1 MYVDDLHGCCRL
13 KDVQREVEMARVI
26 IEDLLGEGKAVND
39 EKTKTGQVI
48 VIIGWEFNLLTQKV
62 SVARKN
68 LMKAMLCVF
77 SVDLEELVTLKEVQR
92 LASYLERYSVIC
104 RILRPFLS
112 CLNRMMQQAW
122 GLRRKIPFTEEVKT
136 EIRMWRGWLYLLSV
150 DSKSYARPFHTFRPR
165 RPEFSITTDG
175 SLGQVGIIVY
185 KITDAGEACVGCSAV
200 SINQFGFGD
209 DSSYQNT
216 CEYIGM
222 VLGILA
228 LVKIGARNVDVIV
241 KGDSTSSLSWIQK
254 QKVSGQAAMNAALVL
269 GSLCVRFG
277 LEVNYTDFIK
287 GIDNHKADRLSRIV
301 EKRMT
306 IERAMEL
313 NGHKGCPIID
323 LLDSKASRTM
333 VEMCNPAR
341 GMESERE
348 FQGVWASIRE
358 AIEGV

>member
-1 MYVDDLHGCCRL
+1 
-13 KDVQREVEMARVI
+13 
-26 IEDLLGEGKAVND
+26 
-39 EKTKTGQVI
+39 
-48 VIIGWEFNLLTQKV
+48 
-62 SVARKN
+62 
-68 LMKAMLCVF
+68 
-77 SVDLEELVTLKEVQR
+77 
-92 LASYLERYSVIC
+92 
-104 RILRPFLS
+104 
-112 CLNRMMQQAW
+112 
-122 GLRRKIPFTEEVKT
+122 
-136 EIRMWRGWLYLLSV
+136 MWRGWLYLLSV

-306 IERAMEL
+306 LERAMEL

-333 VEMCNPAR
+333 VESVIRQGEWNLKGSFKGYGHPSEKRLREYREEKDIYIYIYMCLGR
-341 GMESERE
+341 R
-348 FQGVWASIRE
+348 
-358 AIEGV
+358 